1 MSEQTDRANPTPPP
15 VDRLSQL
22 WRRVNQHKIV
32 QWTVAYIAVAYALQQ
47 GLVLI
52 GGAFDWPGAVLR
64 ASMLLLI
71 LGLPVVITLAWY
83 HGERASRNFSA
94 AELTIISLLLVIG
107 AAVFYAFVQPQQ
119 DIAAD
124 PAPPAQQTGVEK
136 ARAAATSPRTGI
148 SLAVLPFA
156 NLSTDP
162 EQEFFSD
169 GMTEEI
175 TAVLAKI
182 PDLRV
187 VARTSAFQFKDQ
199 NRDVQAIAQSL
210 KATHLIEG
218 SVRRAGTRLRITAQL
233 INADNGASIWSETYD
248 REFSDVFGIQE
259 DIARAIAG
267 ALRMPLNLPQLVSSR
282 TDNVGIYEQYLRA
295 KISFNAR
302 AVGAVQEVLAVVDR
316 DPGFAPGLAL
326 WAEGNLAGLAT
337 ATRGSLSEAA
347 RRYVGL
353 PPATGPLSEDE
364 ARRAITFFMDKAE
377 MAARKA
383 IQLDPSLPSAYALL
397 GSIEVRRRNRLE
409 AEKLFAQAFV
419 LDPDNPEG
427 LNIYSGM
434 LADAGRL
441 NDALPIRVQ
450 LRTLE
455 PFVPIYNINTAI
467 IMRSTGQTAAG
478 IGILETLS
486 PTAVSYNRNVA
497 LATAYAAHG
506 QYERAADTLLLIQL
520 QLPQEAMEAAHLLRS
535 APNKVSAPASLPT
548 FNNELNFVYAHI
560 GAMERVMEYYEHG
573 LRIGNVQGASRLWD
587 PVYAPLRKTERF
599 RKFIRDLG
607 LVDYWRAR
615 GWPDL
620 CRPAGADDF
629 ECS

>member
-1 MSEQTDRANPTPPP
+1 MSGGTEHSNPNTPP
-15 VDRLSQL
+15 VDRLTEL
-22 WRRVNQHKIV
+22 WRRINQHKIV
-32 QWTVAYIAVAYALQQ
+32 QWSIAYVAVAYALQQ
-47 GLVLI
+47 GLVLM
-52 GGAFDWPGAVLR
+52 GGAFDWPDAVLR

-107 AAVFYAFVQPQQ
+107 SVVFYAFVQPSAEV
-119 DIAAD
+119 AAD
-124 PAPPAQQTGVEK
+124 QAPPAQQEGVDK
-136 ARAAATSPRTGI
+136 ARAASVGRGI

-187 VARTSAFQFKDQ
+187 VARTSAFQFKAQ
-199 NRDVQAIAQSL
+199 NRDISAIAQAL

-233 INADNGASIWSETYD
+233 INADNGASIWTETYD
-248 REFSDVFGIQE
+248 REFADVFAIQE
-259 DIARAIAG
+259 EIARAIAG

-282 TDNVGIYEQYLRA
+282 TDNVGIYDQYLRA

-302 AVGAVQEVLAVVDR
+302 AVGVVQEIQAVVDR
-316 DPGFAPGLAL
+316 DPDFAPGWAL
-326 WAEGNLAGLAT
+326 WAEGHISGLAIS
-337 ATRGSLSEAA
+337 TRGFLNESA

-353 PPATGPLSEDE
+353 PPGTGSLSEEE
-364 ARRAITFFMDKAE
+364 ARHAVTVFIDKAE

-383 IQLDPSLPSAYALL
+383 TQLDPSLPSAYAIL
-397 GSIEVRRRNRLE
+397 GSIEARRKNRLE
-409 AEKLFAQAFV
+409 AEKLFAQAFS
-419 LDPDNPEG
+419 LDPDNPEA
-427 LNIYSGM
+427 LNSYSGM

-455 PFVPIYNINTAI
+455 PFVPIYNINTAN

-478 IGILETLS
+478 VGILETLS
-486 PTAVSYNRNVA
+486 STTVSYQRNVA
-497 LATAYAAHG
+497 LAAAYAADR
-506 QYERAADTLLLIQL
+506 QYEKAADTLLLINN
-520 QLPQEAMEAAHLLRS
+520 QLPEEAKTAARLLRS
-535 APNKVSAPASLPT
+535 APTKVSTPANLPT
-548 FNNELNFVYAHI
+548 FNSELNFIYAHI
-560 GAMERVMEYYEHG
+560 GAMDRVMEYYEHG
-573 LRIGNVQGASRLWD
+573 LRIGNVQGAVRLWD
-587 PVYAPLRKTERF
+587 PVYAPLRKTDRF
-599 RKFIRDLG
+599 KKYVRDYG
-607 LVDYWRAR
+607 LVDYWRAK

-620 CRPAGADDF
+620 CRPVGADDF
-629 ECS
+629 ECD